1 MSASE
6 AQVLPHNDAAS
17 RMWSLGGA
25 GYDKVSFF
33 IGDALA
39 HATQRLAPKEGESV
53 LDIATGTGWVAR
65 NVASFGAKVTAVD
78 ISPGLLDAARE
89 LSAHVQPRID
99 FELADAEQL
108 PFADASFD
116 RVIST
121 FGLMF
126 AQNHEAA
133 ARELLR
139 VTKPGGRIV
148 LTTWSPKSSVAD
160 MFAIIGKYRDRPA
173 PSPSPIAW
181 GEVDYVRD
189 RFGSEADLLFET
201 GVSESFYDSPA
212 DIWNGMANGFGPIRE
227 LVNTLDEGKLAELR
241 RDIDALHERYTTD
254 DGLLRIPRDYL
265 LTLAT
270 RER

>member
-1 MSASE
+1 MAASE
-6 AQVLPHNDAAS
+6 AQVLPHNDAPA

-33 IGDALA
+33 ISDALA
-39 HATQRLAPKEGESV
+39 HATQRLAPKEGEAV

-65 NVASFGAKVTAVD
+65 NLASFGAEVTAVD
-78 ISPGLLDAARE
+78 ISPGLLEAARE
-89 LSAHVQPRID
+89 LSTHVRPPID
-99 FELADAEQL
+99 YQLADAEKL

-126 AQNHEAA
+126 AQDHEAA
-133 ARELLR
+133 TRELLR

-148 LTTWSPKSSVAD
+148 LTTWRPDSSVAD
-160 MFAIIGKYRDRPA
+160 MFGIIGKYRDRPA
-173 PSPSPIAW
+173 PSPSPLVW
-181 GEVDYVRD
+181 GKRDYVRE
-189 RFGSEADLLFET
+189 RFGNDADLLFET

-212 DIWNGMANGFGPIRE
+212 DIWNGMRKGFGPIRE
-227 LVNTLDEGKLAELR
+227 LEDSLDESRFDALRKEL
-241 RDIDALHERYTTD
+241 DALHARYTTE

-265 LTLAT
+265 LVIAT
-270 RER
+270 RQ